1 MIDTNS
7 IASRR
12 YSRQFP
18 ATKPLPKAQP
28 LLQQMGAMQ
37 AQDYEMMLWAI
48 ACRTGETRSQIER
61 QFEEGLLIR
70 SYLLRPTWQVVSAE
84 QYASLLAL
92 SAPRIR
98 RSLQARHR
106 KLEIDGA
113 LLRRTFS
120 LLEQRFAKQIICS
133 RAELRHY
140 LEQAKIDLSQN
151 RLYHLLLCAAL
162 EGIICGAKPE
172 GREQRY
178 RLLSLTKNEGMGE
191 AESLALLAEAYFRYR
206 GPATLADFAWWAG
219 LKRKEA
225 REAIASLGQQLG
237 VETIHKVEYYDWI
250 DQPPTQAGLCLLPAY
265 DELTIAYPDKQF
277 LLHDPTNLPQIS
289 RSGVFYPLIIEDGRA
304 IGNWKLTKEDQIKL
318 TFFDG
323 GAPPSREA
331 LEQAVSFYAHFVE
344 RSVTIEG

>member
-113 LLRRTFS
+113 LLRRTT
-120 LLEQRFAKQIICS
+120 
-133 RAELRHY
+133 
-140 LEQAKIDLSQN
+140 
-151 RLYHLLLCAAL
+151 
-162 EGIICGAKPE
+162 
-172 GREQRY
+172 GR
-178 RLLSLTKNEGMGE
+178 
-191 AESLALLAEAYFRYR
+191 R
-206 GPATLADFAWWAG
+206 G
-219 LKRKEA
+219 
-225 REAIASLGQQLG
+225 
-237 VETIHKVEYYDWI
+237 
-250 DQPPTQAGLCLLPAY
+250 
-265 DELTIAYPDKQF
+265 
-277 LLHDPTNLPQIS
+277 
-289 RSGVFYPLIIEDGRA
+289 
-304 IGNWKLTKEDQIKL
+304 
-318 TFFDG
+318 
-323 GAPPSREA
+323 
-331 LEQAVSFYAHFVE
+331 
-344 RSVTIEG
+344 